1 MKILIDTNILIQ
13 LEDNKI
19 IEKEFSKFYNLAIS
33 NDCKILYHPEAIPKD
48 IERDKNTERKN
59 VILSKIEKYQ
69 KLENFA
75 KPTEEFLENIKD
87 QKINDKIDNRQLFQ
101 LYKGYVDYFVTQDNG
116 IHSKSIKC
124 GITDKVLTVNDA
136 LEILE
141 KQFIIEIPQH
151 PILRES
157 SIRDIEKYFN
167 TEFFDSLR
175 NDYGNDKFK
184 TWLNKCLK
192 EDRNC
197 YSLIV
202 EDKLQALLIYNSE
215 KVEEHK
221 IEGIFNKVLKICTL
235 KVSNDAFG
243 IKLGELFLNKMFS
256 YCICHKIEHLY
267 LTVYEKQEQLITLL
281 EKFGFQRQV
290 FINSRGLS
298 ENRMIKCLDKAQI
311 ANNENLMKNHP
322 FYYDG
327 KSINKFVIPIR
338 PEFYGSLFKD
348 GRLRPPTLFDSEP
361 DSLNEIQGN
370 TIVKAYISNTRVKN
384 FKQGDL
390 LFFYSS
396 KTNKAIEP
404 IGILET
410 ATKVDN
416 FEDLWNIVKKK
427 TVFSQKQL
435 NDMLQEKGWL
445 HVIIFRL
452 ITYMDKKIRLQKINK
467 IDSFKNKLQTV
478 TKLNEN
484 DYLSLKNEGYF
495 DKRYIIN

>member
-33 NDCKILYHPEAIPKD
+33 NDCKILYHPNAIPKD

-59 VILSKIEKYQ
+59 VILSKLEKYQ

-116 IHSKSIKC
+116 IHSKSMKYN
-124 GITDKVLTVNDA
+124 ITDKVLTVKDA
-136 LEILE
+136 LELLE

-151 PILRES
+151 PILREH
-157 SIRDIEKYFN
+157 SIRHIEKYFDSD
-167 TEFFDSLR
+167 FFDSLR
-175 NDYGNDKFK
+175 NDYEADKFNN
-184 TWLNKCLK
+184 WLNKCVK
-192 EDRNC
+192 EDRKC

-202 EDKLQALLIYNSE
+202 DDKLQALLIYNSE
-215 KVEEHK
+215 KVEDHK
-221 IEGIFNKVLKICTL
+221 IEGIFKKVLKICTL
-235 KVSNDAFG
+235 KVSYDAFG
-243 IKLGELFLNKMFS
+243 IKLGELFLNKMFA
-256 YCICHKIEHLY
+256 YCINHKLEHLY

-281 EKFGFQRQV
+281 EKFGFQKQV
-290 FINSRGLS
+290 FTNSQGLS
-298 ENRMIKCLDKAQI
+298 EIRMIKCLDKTKVDST
-311 ANNENLMKNHP
+311 ENLMVIHP
-322 FYYDG
+322 FYHDG

-338 PEFYGSLFKD
+338 PEYYGSLFKD
-348 GRLRPPTLFDSEP
+348 GKLRTPTLFDSAP
-361 DSLNEIQGN
+361 DSVNEIQGN

-396 KTNKAIEP
+396 KTNKVIEP
-404 IGILET
+404 IGILES

-416 FEDLWNIVKKK
+416 FDDLWNIVKKK
-427 TVFSQKQL
+427 TVFSQQQL
-435 NDMLQEKGWL
+435 SEMLQEKGWL
-445 HVIIFRL
+445 HVITFRL
-452 ITYMDKKIRLQKINK
+452 ITYMDKKIRLQKINE

-478 TKLNEN
+478 TKLNED
-484 DYLSLKNEGYF
+484 DYLILKNEGYF